1 MGAPHP
7 IPESLDVRVQF
18 LFSAVLLCGAGLL
31 AGCGQ
36 PPPATFVSN
45 EKATGLLIDDA
56 QVTLKGVLAEH
67 FGDPNTLVAWQKFP
81 IDYGAPQPDSDNKV
95 RHEAGWRLKEGRNL
109 YMQHCLHCHGVSGD
123 GNGPTARFLNPRPRD
138 YRQGVFKFKSTQA
151 PMKPSSADLVRVL
164 KDGIPG
170 TYMPSFVLLGDEK
183 LGMIVDY
190 VRWLSI
196 RGDMEIKLY
205 NEFAAAGATP
215 KDVNATADNLAQE
228 AKAEGEKRSSA
239 SELRRKVREDVMKG
253 INDSLAETIATVA
266 GDIAESWATADQP
279 ESVIA
284 PKVKRTAPTP
294 ESIERGKKLYLSQVQ
309 GKKTQCADCH
319 GAAGRGDG
327 PNTEQFWPI
336 PGTTPE
342 RKYENVGLHDEWGFP
357 QQPRNLTRGVYRG
370 GRRPVDI
377 YRRIFAGI
385 RGTQM
390 PGFGGTVLNDEEI
403 WDVVNYVLSIPFDGK
418 ASAYPGEIEG
428 EAKAEVAKSG
438 G

>member
-1 MGAPHP
+1 
-7 IPESLDVRVQF
+7 
-18 LFSAVLLCGAGLL
+18 LCGAALPS
-31 AGCGQ
+31 GCGQ
-36 PPPATFVSN
+36 PPPATFVAN
-45 EKATGLLIDDA
+45 EARGSLLIPDA
-56 QVTLKGVLAEH
+56 QKVVHEVIEKH
-67 FGDPNTLVAWQKFP
+67 FGTPNRLIAWQKFP
-81 IDYGAPQPDSDNKV
+81 VDYGGPQPGVKD
-95 RHEAGWRLKEGRNL
+95 REEAGWRLKEGRNL

-138 YRQGVFKFKSTQA
+138 YRQGVFKFKSTHA
-151 PMKPSSADLVRVL
+151 PMKPSHDDLERIL

-183 LGMIVDY
+183 LGLLVDY

-196 RGDMEIKLY
+196 RGETEIRLC

-215 KDVNATADNLAQE
+215 KDVESSVTSQVDE
-228 AKAEGEKRSSA
+228 AKSAGKRSNS
-239 SELRRKVREDVMKG
+239 SELRKTAIADTMKT
-253 INDSLAETIATVA
+253 INDELAGTIEMIASDLAEAWTK
-266 GDIAESWATADQP
+266 ADEP
-279 ESVIA
+279 DSVIV
-284 PKVKRTAPTP
+284 PKVKRTPPTK
-294 ESIERGKKLYLSQVQ
+294 ESIERGRKLYLSQIE

-319 GAAGRGDG
+319 GPAGRGDG

-342 RKYENVGLHDEWGFP
+342 RKYQDVGLHDEWGHA

-390 PGFGGTVLNDEEI
+390 PGFGGTVLNDQEI

-418 ASAYPGEIEG
+418 ASPYPTEVDE
-428 EAKAEVAKSG
+428 KSKVEVAAENSSR
-438 G
+438 

>member
-1 MGAPHP
+1 
-7 IPESLDVRVQF
+7 V
-18 LFSAVLLCGAGLL
+18 LFVSAWLL

-36 PPPATFVSN
+36 PPPATFVLN
-45 EKATGLLIDDA
+45 EKATKLLIPEA
-56 QVTLKGVLAEH
+56 QETLKQVLADN
-67 FGDPNTLVAWQKFP
+67 FGDPNQLVAWQKFP
-81 IDYGAPQPDSDNKV
+81 IDYGAAQPGPDNKD
-95 RHEAGWRLKEGRNL
+95 RDADGWRLKEGRNL

-151 PMKPSSADLVRVL
+151 PFKPAHADLVRVL
-164 KDGIPG
+164 KEGIPG

-205 NEFAAAGATP
+205 NELAAAGATP
-215 KDVNATADNLAQE
+215 KDVASTVENLLQE
-228 AKAEGEKRSSA
+228 AKEDGGKRPGK
-239 SELRRKVREDVMKG
+239 SELNRKTIDDVMKG
-253 INDSLAETIATVA
+253 INDGLAETVETVA
-266 GDIAESWATADQP
+266 SDIAESWAKAEEP

-284 PKVKRTAPTP
+284 PKVKRTPPSPA
-294 ESIERGKKLYLSQVQ
+294 SIDRGRKLYLSQVQ

-319 GAAGRGDG
+319 GPAGRGDG

-342 RKYENVGLHDEWGFP
+342 RKYETVGLHDEWGFP

-418 ASAYPGEIEG
+418 ASAYPTEVET
-428 EAKAEVAKSG
+428 EPKAEVADVRKQEAG
-438 G
+438 DRGQ

>member
-1 MGAPHP
+1 MFTLKRV
-7 IPESLDVRVQF
+7 LDVRVQLSIPSVLF
-18 LFSAVLLCGAGLL
+18 LSAWLLS
-31 AGCGQ
+31 GCGQ
-36 PPPATFVSN
+36 PPPATFVLN
-45 EKATGLLIDDA
+45 EKATGLLIPDA
-56 QVTLKGVLAEH
+56 RTTLEQVLADN
-67 FGDPNTLVAWQKFP
+67 FGNPNQLVAWQKFP
-81 IDYGAPQPDSDNKV
+81 IDYGAPQPDSDDRD
-95 RHEAGWRLKEGRNL
+95 RHDAGWRLKGGRNL

-151 PMKPSSADLVRVL
+151 PFKPSHADLVRVL

-196 RGDMEIKLY
+196 RGDTEIKLF

-215 KDVNATADNLAQE
+215 KDRDSAADDRVQE
-228 AKAEGEKRSSA
+228 AKAEGEKRLSA
-239 SELRRKVREDVMKG
+239 GEARKAITAEVMKG
-253 INDSLAETIATVA
+253 INESLAETVETVA
-266 GDIAESWATADQP
+266 TDIAESWAKADEP

-284 PKVKRTAPTP
+284 PKVKRTPPSP
-294 ESIERGKKLYLSQVQ
+294 ESIERGRKLYLSQVQ

-319 GAAGRGDG
+319 GPAGRGDG

-342 RKYENVGLHDEWGFP
+342 RKYETVGLHDEWGFP

-418 ASAYPGEIEG
+418 ASAYPTAVETEP
-428 EAKAEVAKSG
+428 KAEVANTG

>member
-1 MGAPHP
+1 ML
-7 IPESLDVRVQF
+7 SVW
-18 LFSAVLLCGAGLL
+18 LL

-36 PPPATFVSN
+36 PPPATFVLN
-45 EKATGLLIDDA
+45 EKATGLLIGEA
-56 QVTLKGVLAEH
+56 KSTVTTVLDEH
-67 FGDPNTLVAWQKFP
+67 FGNPNQLVAWQKFP
-81 IDYGAPQPDSDNKV
+81 IDYGSPQPDSDNKD
-95 RHEAGWRLKEGRNL
+95 RHAAGWRLKEGRNL

-123 GNGPTARFLNPRPRD
+123 GNGPTAKFLNPRPRD

-151 PMKPSSADLVRVL
+151 PVKPAHADLMRVL

-183 LGMIVDY
+183 LAEIVDY

-196 RGDMEIKLY
+196 RGEMEIKLF

-215 KDVNATADNLAQE
+215 KDVASTVDNLLQE
-228 AKAEGEKRSSA
+228 AKEEGGKRPGK
-239 SELRRKVREDVMKG
+239 SELQKKTIDDVMKG
-253 INDSLAETIATVA
+253 INDGLAETVETVA
-266 GDIAESWATADQP
+266 SDIAESWAKADEP
-279 ESVIA
+279 DSIIT
-284 PKVKRTAPTP
+284 PKLKRSAPTP

-357 QQPRNLTRGVYRG
+357 QQPRNLTRGIYRG

-418 ASAYPGEIEG
+418 ASAYPGEVE
-428 EAKAEVAKSG
+428 EQPKAEVAGRG